1 MCPFFLL
8 LTPVVREQCLFMTYT
23 LSLSLS
29 GPLELVLGFIYS
41 LFFFVIYLFLLYKS
55 INVECGFSS
64 LVNM

>member
-1 MCPFFLL
+1 VSIFLAPHACSTRTMSFYDL
-8 LTPVVREQCLFMTYT
+8 YP

>member
-1 MCPFFLL
+1 
-8 LTPVVREQCLFMTYT
+8 MTYI

-29 GPLELVLGFIYS
+29 GPLELVLRFIYS